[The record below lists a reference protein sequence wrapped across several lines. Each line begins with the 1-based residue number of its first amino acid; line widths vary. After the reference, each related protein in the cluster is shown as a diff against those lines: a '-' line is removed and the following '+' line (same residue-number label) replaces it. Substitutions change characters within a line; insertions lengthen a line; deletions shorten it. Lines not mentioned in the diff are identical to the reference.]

1 MVRYL
6 AVALLFASGCARVS
20 SSFTPTN
27 TPPHAMH
34 ARPIDSVLL
43 FTSSKPVQPFVEV
56 GIIGSARNAF
66 ATDEATIL
74 ELRKK
79 AAEVGCDGVL
89 LASETTNYVAGA
101 STTSDLKRYRAACI
115 VFTEASAPATTTSTP

>member
-6 AVALLFASGCARVS
+6 PVALLFASGCARVS

-27 TPPHAMH
+27 MPPHAMH

-56 GIIGSARNAF
+56 GIIGSERNQY

-89 LASETTNYVAGA
+89 LASETTNYVVGA
-101 STTSDLKRYRAACI
+101 STQDVKRYRAACI
-115 VFTEASAPATTTSTP
+115 VFTGASGAPTTTSTP